1 MLALSSLLTGQA
13 GTDTSQELAHR
24 SYLSQYYLGT
34 LKVLQSSAIAVRMRS
49 LRPTS
54 SPLRW
59 KLMETGQVLQ
69 HEN

>member
-34 LKVLQSSAIAVRMRS
+34 LKVWIAIERNRSENEELTSYILSSAVEVNGNRS
-49 LRPTS
+49 GITA
-54 SPLRW
+54 
-59 KLMETGQVLQ
+59 
-69 HEN
+69 